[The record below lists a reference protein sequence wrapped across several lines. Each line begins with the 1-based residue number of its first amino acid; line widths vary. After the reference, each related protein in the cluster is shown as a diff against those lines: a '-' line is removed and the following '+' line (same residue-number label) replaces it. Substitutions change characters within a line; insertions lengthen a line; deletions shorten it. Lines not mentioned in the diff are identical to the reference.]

1 MDLIS
6 AALNGVGIDLMFLQY
21 CRIDRQLSEWYH
33 PKGVEFCVL
42 FGFEWRLRYL
52 RQMRHA

>member
-1 MDLIS
+1 MDLIA